1 MFDQLS
7 EWTIVSSQP
16 DNLELSVS
24 SHNIRWGVV
33 MFSVARKQEKTEF
46 FFRGLYLCVQV
57 GRRESQRRYAEL
69 MFVRAKLHLG
79 LFSIKTGGRG
89 INSNTIN
96 YSLHKR
102 TT

>member
-69 MFVRAKLHLG
+69 MFVRAKLPLG
-79 LFSIKTGGRG
+79 LLGVEGRG

-102 TT
+102 TM

>member
-69 MFVRAKLHLG
+69 MFVRAKLPLG
-79 LFSIKTGGRG
+79 LLGVGGRG

-102 TT
+102 TM